1 MVTTKCVGLDWPLS
15 GVLHTLRALQS
26 RMHQY
31 DLLGCQKLL
40 EMHKDFHCRPVHCR
54 TMCGTERNA
63 CTLEAKIQT
72 LVLQTQMELSAAQQ
86 HVQQLTQD
94 LELKSTQMEQ
104 LLEHA
109 NSLDAEHIAHIQ
121 EAEEDL
127 AALSEVSPAG
137 LQSLHKPS
145 EHVLNQKG

>member
-1 MVTTKCVGLDWPLS
+1 MP
-15 GVLHTLRALQS
+15 
-26 RMHQY
+26 
-31 DLLGCQKLL
+31 
-40 EMHKDFHCRPVHCR
+40 
-54 TMCGTERNA
+54 
-63 CTLEAKIQT
+63 
-72 LVLQTQMELSAAQQ
+72 QTQMELSTAQK

-109 NSLDAEHIAHIQ
+109 NSLDGEHIAHIQ

-127 AALSEVSPAG
+127 AALSEVRPAC

-145 EHVLNQKG
+145 RSHSEGGLSMSGEQDSF